1 MGSAMD
7 TAHGRAADA
16 ELDIPKDTIALALGH
31 GGSTVTDIYI
41 NYDLRKVDVA
51 NRQIIDLIVKK

>member
-1 MGSAMD
+1 MLDLFILRWWA
-7 TAHGRAADA
+7 TIAA